1 MKRNFI
7 WRGRIINKKNGRKI
21 ILVGA
26 RDLGENRSLREGKGE
41 GTTLRE
47 AEKIE
52 ADEIRESRIE
62 LPRPSTDC
70 DALVYN
76 LTILTGQRGGER
88 SR

>member
-1 MKRNFI
+1 M
-7 WRGRIINKKNGRKI
+7 
-21 ILVGA
+21 GA
-26 RDLGENRSLREGKGE
+26 RDLGENRSLREGEGE